1 MVERHLDTVEVTGS
15 SPVTGTHGAV
25 GELDSQLSAKQRMPD
40 HDRSA
45 PPSMS
50 YTSFMAIEKK
60 RNSPL
65 VKMIKEYRL
74 EFAAAT
80 ALLYVL
86 AIILL
91 IFVFPDVSNLWVS
104 IFVLISGLTA
114 SITTLGDL
122 LVSAEESNKTD
133 VP

>member
-1 MVERHLDTVEVTGS
+1 MV
-15 SPVTGTHGAV
+15 
-25 GELDSQLSAKQRMPD
+25 
-40 HDRSA
+40 
-45 PPSMS
+45 
-50 YTSFMAIEKK
+50 KK

-65 VKMIKEYRL
+65 VKWIKEYRL

-86 AIILL
+86 AIVLL

-122 LVSAEESNKTD
+122 LVSSEESDKTD